1 MVMKRA
7 ALTLMAILAAPAWL
21 VAQTQ
26 VDERRGAAPDGVVE
40 IENLAGSVKV
50 VGWTEAAIRVTGTLA
65 ARARLD
71 FEASGKRAHIEV
83 EVDDDNDNPMESASD
98 LEVHLPVGSHVEIEG
113 VRLDIEVS
121 GVTGSVEAET
131 VDGSI
136 LHTGAAKE
144 VSLQSVTGTVDVTDA
159 RGLIQA
165 ETVNGAVNIRQSS
178 GQLEASTVN
187 GELVIT
193 DGPFDRVALESVAGP
208 VRFEAD
214 LAAQARLE
222 VETVSGSVDVFLPSS
237 IKADVSVTSFSGGI
251 ENEFGVGTVKKE
263 SFLPAKELKFSTGA
277 GGARITVETLS
288 GDVHLRK
295 R

>member
-1 MVMKRA
+1 
-7 ALTLMAILAAPAWL
+7 
-21 VAQTQ
+21 
-26 VDERRGAAPDGVVE
+26 VVE
-40 IENLAGSVKV
+40 IENVAGSVKV
-50 VGWTEAAIRVTGTLA
+50 VGWAETAIRVTGTLA
-65 ARARLD
+65 PGAELD

-83 EVDDDNDNPMESASD
+83 EVDDDDRMEAVSD
-98 LEVHLPVGSHVEIEG
+98 LEVHVPVGSHVEIEG
-113 VRLDIEVS
+113 VRLDIEVT

-136 LHTGAAKE
+136 FHTGAARE
-144 VSLQSVTGTVDVTDA
+144 VSLQSVMGTVDVTDA

-165 ETVNGAVNIRQSS
+165 ETVNGAVNIRKSS

-193 DGPFDRVALESVAGP
+193 DGPFERVALESVAGA
-208 VRFEAD
+208 VRYDAD

-222 VETVSGSVDVFLPSS
+222 VETVSGSVEVFLASN

-251 ENEFGVGTVKKE
+251 ENEFGMGTVKQE
-263 SFLPAKELKFSTGA
+263 SFLPAKELEFSTGA
-277 GGARITVETLS
+277 GGSRITVETLS
-288 GDVHLRK
+288 GSVHLRK

>member
-1 MVMKRA
+1 MVMNRVV
-7 ALTLMAILAAPAWL
+7 LILMATLAAPAWL
-21 VAQTQ
+21 VAQTP
-26 VDERRGAAPDGVVE
+26 VDERREAAADGVVE

-50 VGWTEAAIRVTGTLA
+50 TGWTEAAIRVKGTLA
-65 ARARLD
+65 PGAELD

-83 EVDDDNDNPMESASD
+83 EVDDDNPMEAASD
-98 LEVHLPVGSHVEIEG
+98 LEVHVPVGSHVEIEG

-165 ETVNGAVNIRQSS
+165 ETVNGAVNVRKSS

-193 DGPFDRVALESVAGP
+193 DGPFERVGLESVSGA
-208 VRFEAD
+208 VRYEAD
-214 LAAQARLE
+214 LASQARLQ
-222 VETVSGSVDVFLPSS
+222 VETVSGTVEIFLTPD

-251 ENEFGVGTVKKE
+251 DNEFGIGTVKQE

-277 GGARITVETLS
+277 GGVRITVETLS
-288 GDVHLRK
+288 GGVHLRK

>member
-1 MVMKRA
+1 MKRA
-7 ALTLMAILAAPAWL
+7 VLILMAFLAAPAWL
-21 VAQTQ
+21 AAQTP
-26 VDERRGAAPDGVVE
+26 VDERRAAAADGVVE

-50 VGWTEAAIRVTGTLA
+50 IGWTELAIRVKGTLA
-65 ARARLD
+65 AGAELD

-83 EVDDDNDNPMESASD
+83 DVEDHDPMEAVSD
-98 LEVHLPVGSHVEIEG
+98 LEVHVPVGSHVEIEG
-113 VRLDIEVS
+113 VRLDIEVT

-165 ETVNGAVNIRQSS
+165 ETVNGAVNIRKSS

-187 GELVIT
+187 GELTVT
-193 DGPFDRVALESVAGP
+193 DGPFERVALESVAGA
-208 VRFEAD
+208 VRYEAD
-214 LAAQARLE
+214 LASQARLE
-222 VETVSGSVDVFLPSS
+222 VETVSGSVEIFLAPN

-251 ENEFGVGTVKKE
+251 DNELGVGTVKQE

-288 GDVHLRK
+288 GGVHLRK